1 MTVDIHLL
9 VVGALWIAFGV
20 GFTLGALWKSGFK

>member
-1 MTVDIHLL
+1 MLVDLHLL

-20 GFTLGALWKSGFK
+20 GFTLGAFWKSGSK

>member
-1 MTVDIHLL
+1 MDTHLL
-9 VVGALWIAFGV
+9 VVGTLWIVFGV